1 MDADWCSTS
10 YLHRCLVVYNST
22 HVFLF
27 DRIKNSSE
35 DIDMEWFVT
44 VLELIGTLSF
54 AVSGAM
60 TALKKHM
67 DVLGVCVLG
76 LVTACGGGI
85 LRDVLMGN
93 LPPVMF
99 RDPIYALAAVVCSL
113 IVFLPFARRKLLKED
128 RLYEIL
134 MLWSDALGLGI
145 FTAVGITTA
154 MHAGYS
160 SRFFAAFLGV
170 ITGVGGGVLRDVLA
184 GQPPYIFVKHFYAC
198 AAMLGAIACVLLWP
212 LAGERGSI
220 FACCGTILILRILAA
235 RYHWSLPKA
244 ND

>member
-1 MDADWCSTS
+1 MDA
-10 YLHRCLVVYNST
+10 HRGNDANLYWLILLYGFT
-22 HVFLF
+22 RFFLF
-27 DRIKNSSE
+27 YRINKTTE
-35 DIDMEWFVT
+35 EIDMEWFIT

-67 DVLGVCVLG
+67 DILGVCVLG
-76 LVTACGGGI
+76 LVTACGGGV

-99 RDPIYALAAVVCSL
+99 RDPIYALAAVICSVV
-113 IVFLPFARRKLLKED
+113 VFLPFVRRKLLQED
-128 RLYEIL
+128 RLYELL
-134 MLWSDALGLGI
+134 MLWSDALGLGV
-145 FTAVGITTA
+145 FTAVGISTA
-154 MHAGYS
+154 IHAGYN
-160 SRFFAAFLGV
+160 SRFFAVFLGV

-198 AAMLGAIACVLLWP
+198 AAILGAIASVLLWP
-212 LAGERGSI
+212 LIGERGAI
-220 FACCGTILILRILAA
+220 FVCCGVILILRILAA
-235 RYHWSLPKA
+235 RYRWSLPKA

>member
-1 MDADWCSTS
+1 
-10 YLHRCLVVYNST
+10 
-22 HVFLF
+22 
-27 DRIKNSSE
+27 
-35 DIDMEWFVT
+35 MEWFVT

-67 DVLGVCVLG
+67 DVFGVCVLG
-76 LVTACGGGI
+76 LVTACGGGV

-99 RDPIYALAAVVCSL
+99 REPVYALTAVLCSVV
-113 IVFLPFARRKLLKED
+113 VFLPFVRRLLLQED
-128 RLYEIL
+128 RLYEIM

-145 FTAVGITTA
+145 FTAVGISTA
-154 MHAGYS
+154 MHAGYN
-160 SRFFAAFLGV
+160 SRFFAIFLGV

-184 GQPPYIFVKHFYAC
+184 GQQPYIFVKHFYAC
-198 AAMLGAIACVLLWP
+198 AAILGALVCVLLWP
-212 LAGERGSI
+212 LVGERSAI
-220 FACCGTILILRILAA
+220 FACCGAILVLRIIAA
-235 RYHWSLPKA
+235 HYHWSLPKA

>member
-1 MDADWCSTS
+1 
-10 YLHRCLVVYNST
+10 
-22 HVFLF
+22 
-27 DRIKNSSE
+27 
-35 DIDMEWFVT
+35 MEWFVT

-67 DVLGVCVLG
+67 DILGVCVLG

-99 RDPIYALAAVVCSL
+99 REPVYALTAVICSV
-113 IVFLPFARRKLLKED
+113 IVFLPFVRRILLHED
-128 RLYEIL
+128 RVYEIM
-134 MLWSDALGLGI
+134 MLWSDAFGLGI
-145 FTAVGITTA
+145 FTAVGISTA
-154 MHAGYS
+154 MHAGYN
-160 SRFFAAFLGV
+160 SRFFAVFLGV

-198 AAMLGAIACVLLWP
+198 AAILGALTCVSLWP
-212 LAGERGSI
+212 VIGEQGAV
-220 FACCGTILILRILAA
+220 FACCGLILILRILAA
-235 RYHWSLPKA
+235 RFHWSLPKA
-244 ND
+244 K

>member
-1 MDADWCSTS
+1 
-10 YLHRCLVVYNST
+10 
-22 HVFLF
+22 
-27 DRIKNSSE
+27 
-35 DIDMEWFVT
+35 MEWFIT

-76 LVTACGGGI
+76 LVTACGGGV
-85 LRDVLMGN
+85 LRDILMGN

-99 RDPIYALAAVVCSL
+99 RDPIYALAAVLCSV
-113 IVFLPFARRKLLKED
+113 IVFLPIVRRKLLKED

-134 MLWSDALGLGI
+134 MLWSDALGLGV

-154 MHAGYS
+154 MHAGYN
-160 SRFFAAFLGV
+160 SRFFAVFLGV

-184 GQPPYIFVKHFYAC
+184 GQRFSGRSSVSF
-198 AAMLGAIACVLLWP
+198 
-212 LAGERGSI
+212 
-220 FACCGTILILRILAA
+220 CGR
-235 RYHWSLPKA
+235 
-244 ND
+244 

>member
-1 MDADWCSTS
+1 
-10 YLHRCLVVYNST
+10 
-22 HVFLF
+22 
-27 DRIKNSSE
+27 
-35 DIDMEWFVT
+35 MEWFIT

-76 LVTACGGGI
+76 LVTACGGGV
-85 LRDVLMGN
+85 LRDILMGN
-93 LPPVMF
+93 LPPMMF
-99 RDPIYALAAVVCSL
+99 RNPIYALVAAVCSV
-113 IVFLPFARRKLLKED
+113 IVFLPFVRRKLLQED
-128 RLYEIL
+128 RLYEFM

-154 MHAGYS
+154 IHAGYS
-160 SRFFAAFLGV
+160 SRFFAVFLGV

-184 GQPPYIFVKHFYAC
+184 GQPPYIFVKHFDDC
-198 AAMLGAIACVLLWP
+198 AAIIGAAACVLLWP
-212 LAGERGSI
+212 LLGERGAV
-220 FACCGTILILRILAA
+220 FVCCGVILLLRILAA
-235 RYHWSLPKA
+235 HYHWSLPKA

>member
-1 MDADWCSTS
+1 
-10 YLHRCLVVYNST
+10 
-22 HVFLF
+22 
-27 DRIKNSSE
+27 
-35 DIDMEWFVT
+35 MEWFVT
-44 VLELIGTLSF
+44 VLEWIGTLSF

-85 LRDVLMGN
+85 LRDILMGN
-93 LPPVMF
+93 LPPIMF
-99 RDPIYALAAVVCSL
+99 RDPSYALTAIICSVV
-113 IVFLPFARRKLLKED
+113 VFLPFVRHKLLQED
-128 RLYEIL
+128 HLYEIL

-145 FTAVGITTA
+145 FTAVGISTA
-154 MHAGYS
+154 MHAGYT
-160 SRFFAAFLGV
+160 SRFFAIFLGV

-184 GQPPYIFVKHFYAC
+184 GQPPYIFVKHFYAS
-198 AAMLGAIACVLLWP
+198 AAILGALACVLLWP
-212 LAGERGSI
+212 RIGESGAS
-220 FACCGTILILRILAA
+220 FLCCGLILVLRIAAA

>member
-1 MDADWCSTS
+1 
-10 YLHRCLVVYNST
+10 
-22 HVFLF
+22 
-27 DRIKNSSE
+27 
-35 DIDMEWFVT
+35 MEWFIT

-76 LVTACGGGI
+76 LVTACGGGV

-99 RDPIYALAAVVCSL
+99 RDPIYALAAVVCSV
-113 IVFLPFARRKLLKED
+113 IVFLPFVRRKLLKED

-134 MLWSDALGLGI
+134 MLWSDALGLGV

-154 MHAGYS
+154 IHAGYT
-160 SRFFAAFLGV
+160 SRFFAVFLGV

-198 AAMLGAIACVLLWP
+198 AAILGAIACVFLWP
-212 LAGERGSI
+212 LIGERAAI